1 MTVVISI
8 KNVIIL
14 LNGENRSRGHKDSL
28 PPIFPLLDLYSDIYV
43 VSENFLNDFS
53 RFMETV
59 RQVTQFLTAHQFY
72 RINLRPLH
80 PFTSTAS
87 LIEIYTTLNYTLLPF
102 MEEAYRHQSISR
114 LMIFPVIQ
122 LKDASDGKNVLSFLE
137 FLRERNLVPSLYL
150 QNFSSFSIQN
160 LINTQKERAYT
171 ERGEGPPEEKTV
183 RTLCCHLQCDDLL
196 AWVNTS
202 VRSRLPEDRTLIFSE
217 KDQIF
222 FAGLKN
228 FLAGNS
234 LDALSGT
241 LVSEIEKTFLK
252 SYDDPLLNNLAVLP
266 QLKETFQIN
275 NREREAANIFFS
287 LGLELVKRE
296 DYAKGLEQFEEALA
310 MPSGID
316 DRRAVLLSKALCHLR
331 LHDFKSAQATL
342 DEVEKEDP
350 TNAMV
355 HYYQGHL
362 EFGLKDYIEAIDR
375 FKKALEIDARQI
387 PAGDAYYYTALSHIN
402 ILEYD
407 DGLTCLA
414 EAEKLFSRDKLSPI
428 FYYQGICFLGKN
440 NLDTA
445 YQFFQKALCSHPAQD
460 DLSSIYLHRGICH
473 KEKGD
478 YLSALDDLKKAR
490 EAEEG
495 RLDVHNLMGFCY
507 FKLKDHDQAIACF
520 LRAVEINPHS
530 AIDWANLGVNV
541 RAKGEDE
548 KAIILFKKALGLDPT
563 IGFAQ
568 KHLQELLEK
577 KNR

>member
-1 MTVVISI
+1 VTKVLSI
-8 KNVIIL
+8 KNAIIL
-14 LNGENRSRGHKDSL
+14 LNGKNRSRGYKDFL
-28 PPIFPLLDLYSDIYV
+28 APIFPLLDLYSDLYV
-43 VSENFLNDFS
+43 VSENFLEDFS
-53 RFMETV
+53 RFMETMKEV
-59 RQVTQFLTAHQFY
+59 AQFLTAHKFY

-80 PFTSTAS
+80 PFSSSAHF
-87 LIEIYTTLNYTLLPF
+87 IEIYTTLHYTLLPF
-102 MEEAYRHQSISR
+102 MEEAYRHQNISR

-122 LKDASDGKNVLSFLE
+122 LKEAGDEKNLLSFLE

-150 QNFSSFSIQN
+150 QNFSSLSIQN
-160 LINTQKERAYT
+160 LINTQKERVYI
-171 ERGEGPPEEKTV
+171 ERGEGPPEEKIV
-183 RTLCCHLQCDDLL
+183 RTLCCHLQCDKLL
-196 AWVNTS
+196 AWFNTP
-202 VRSRLPEDRTLIFSE
+202 VRSGLPEDRTLIFSE

-222 FAGLKN
+222 FVGLKN

-234 LDALSGT
+234 LDAHSGA
-241 LVSEIEKTFLK
+241 LISEIEKTFLK
-252 SYDDPLLNNLAVLP
+252 NYDDPLFHNLAVLP
-266 QLKETFQIN
+266 QLKETFLTN
-275 NREREAANIFFS
+275 NRKREAANIFFS

-296 DYAKGLEQFEEALA
+296 DYAKGLDLFEEALA
-310 MPSGID
+310 MPGGID
-316 DRRAVLLSKALCHLR
+316 DLRAVLLSKALCHLR
-331 LHDFKSAQATL
+331 LHDFKSAQAGL
-342 DEVEKEDP
+342 DAVEKEDP
-350 TNAMV
+350 TDAMV
-355 HYYQGHL
+355 HYYQGQL

-375 FKKALEIDARQI
+375 FKKAIEIDARQI
-387 PAGDAYYYTALSHIN
+387 PVGDAYYYMALSHID

-407 DGLTCLA
+407 DALTCLA
-414 EAEKLFSRDKLSPI
+414 EAEKNFSQDKLSPI

-440 NLDTA
+440 NLDAA
-445 YQFFQKALCSHPAQD
+445 YQFFQKALCSNPAQE
-460 DLSSIYLHRGICH
+460 DLSSIYLHLGICH
-473 KEKGD
+473 KEKGE

-490 EAEEG
+490 EAEED

-507 FKLKDHDQAIACF
+507 FKLKYYDQAIACF

>member
-1 MTVVISI
+1 MVISI

-14 LNGENRSRGHKDSL
+14 LNGKNRSRGHKDSL
-28 PPIFPLLDLYSDIYV
+28 TPIFPLLDLYSDIYV
-43 VSENFLNDFS
+43 VSENFLDDSS
-53 RFMETV
+53 RFVDIV
-59 RQVTQFLTAHQFY
+59 RHVAELLAEHQFY

-80 PFTSTAS
+80 PFTSTTS
-87 LIEIYTTLNYTLLPF
+87 LIKIYTTLHYTLLPF
-102 MEEAYRHQSISR
+102 MEEAYLHQSISR
-114 LMIFPVIQ
+114 LMVFPVIQ

-150 QNFSSFSIQN
+150 QIFFSFSIQN
-160 LINTQKERAYT
+160 LINTQKERVYI
-171 ERGEGPPEEKTV
+171 ERGEGSPEEKIV
-183 RTLCCHLQCDDLL
+183 QTLCCHLQWDDLL
-196 AWVNTS
+196 AWVNAP
-202 VRSRLPEDRTLIFSE
+202 VRSRLPEDRMLIFSE
-217 KDQIF
+217 KDQSF
-222 FAGLKN
+222 FVGLKN

-234 LDALSGT
+234 LGAHSGT
-241 LVSEIEKTFLK
+241 LVAKIEKMFLK
-252 SYDDPLLNNLAVLP
+252 GYDDPLLNNLAVLP

-275 NREREAANIFFS
+275 NRKREAANIFFS

-296 DYAKGLEQFEEALA
+296 DYAKGLEQFDEALA

-331 LHDFKSAQATL
+331 LLDFKLAQAAL

-387 PAGDAYYYTALSHIN
+387 PVEDVYYYMALSHIN

-407 DGLTCLA
+407 DALTCLA
-414 EAEKLFSRDKLSPI
+414 EAEKFFSQDRLSPI

-460 DLSSIYLHRGICH
+460 DLSSIYLHLGICH
-473 KEKGD
+473 KEKGE

-490 EAEEG
+490 EAEED

-568 KHLQELLEK
+568 KYLQELLEK
-577 KNR
+577 RTR

>member
-1 MTVVISI
+1 M
-8 KNVIIL
+8 
-14 LNGENRSRGHKDSL
+14 
-28 PPIFPLLDLYSDIYV
+28 
-43 VSENFLNDFS
+43 
-53 RFMETV
+53 
-59 RQVTQFLTAHQFY
+59 
-72 RINLRPLH
+72 
-80 PFTSTAS
+80 
-87 LIEIYTTLNYTLLPF
+87 
-102 MEEAYRHQSISR
+102 
-114 LMIFPVIQ
+114 
-122 LKDASDGKNVLSFLE
+122 
-137 FLRERNLVPSLYL
+137 
-150 QNFSSFSIQN
+150 
-160 LINTQKERAYT
+160 
-171 ERGEGPPEEKTV
+171 
-183 RTLCCHLQCDDLL
+183 
-196 AWVNTS
+196 
-202 VRSRLPEDRTLIFSE
+202 
-217 KDQIF
+217 
-222 FAGLKN
+222 
-228 FLAGNS
+228 
-234 LDALSGT
+234 T

-252 SYDDPLLNNLAVLP
+252 SYDDPLLHNLAVLP

-275 NREREAANIFFS
+275 NRKREAANIFFS

-310 MPSGID
+310 TPSGID
-316 DRRAVLLSKALCHLR
+316 DHRAVLLSKALCHLR
-331 LHDFKSAQATL
+331 LHDFKSAQAAL

-387 PAGDAYYYTALSHIN
+387 PVGDAYYYTALSHIN

-407 DGLTCLA
+407 DALTCLA
-414 EAEKLFSRDKLSPI
+414 EAEKLFSQDKLSPI

-460 DLSSIYLHRGICH
+460 DLSSIYLHLGICH
-473 KEKGD
+473 KEKGE

-577 KNR
+577 RTR

>member
-1 MTVVISI
+1 MVISI
-8 KNVIIL
+8 KNAIIL
-14 LNGENRSRGHKDSL
+14 LNGKNRSPGHKDSL
-28 PPIFPLLDLYSDIYV
+28 VSIFPLLDLYSDIYV
-43 VSENFLNDFS
+43 VSENFLDDSS
-53 RFMETV
+53 RFVDIV
-59 RQVTQFLTAHQFY
+59 RHVAELLAEHQFY

-80 PFTSTAS
+80 SFTSTAS
-87 LIEIYTTLNYTLLPF
+87 LIEIYTTLHYTLLPF

-122 LKDASDGKNVLSFLE
+122 LKEAGDEKNVLSFLK

-160 LINTQKERAYT
+160 LINTQKERVYI
-171 ERGEGPPEEKTV
+171 EHGEGPSEEKSV
-183 RTLCCHLQCDDLL
+183 RTICCHLQCDDLL
-196 AWVNTS
+196 AWVNTP

-217 KDQIF
+217 KDRNF

-234 LDALSGT
+234 LDAHSGT
-241 LVSEIEKTFLK
+241 LISEIEETFLK
-252 SYDDPLLNNLAVLP
+252 NYADPLFHNLAVLP
-266 QLKETFQIN
+266 QLKETFRIN
-275 NREREAANIFFS
+275 NRKREAANIFFS

-296 DYAKGLEQFEEALA
+296 DYAKGLEQFEEVLA
-310 MPSGID
+310 TPSGID
-316 DRRAVLLSKALCHLR
+316 DQRAVLLSKALCHLR
-331 LHDFKSAQATL
+331 LHDFKSAQAAL
-342 DEVEKEDP
+342 DAVEKEDP

-375 FKKALEIDARQI
+375 FKKAIEIDALQI
-387 PAGDAYYYTALSHIN
+387 PAGDAYYYMALSHIN

-407 DGLTCLA
+407 DALTCLA
-414 EAEKLFSRDKLSPI
+414 EAEKLFSQDKLSPI
-428 FYYQGICFLGKN
+428 FYYYGICFLGKN
-440 NLDTA
+440 DLDTA
-445 YQFFQKALCSHPAQD
+445 YQFFQKALCSHPDQD
-460 DLSSIYLHRGICH
+460 DLSSIYLHLGICH

-478 YLSALDDLKKAR
+478 YLSALDNLKKAR
-490 EAEEG
+490 EAEED
-495 RLDVHNLMGFCY
+495 RVDVHNLMGFCC

-520 LRAVEINPHS
+520 LRAVEIDSHS

-568 KHLQELLEK
+568 KHLRELLEK